1 MRYDVAALVLMAQL
15 GSVAVFGQGLPA
27 TGSDAKIAPAERMA
41 ENTAVNRQTGSFVIC
56 ITRHRLGRGGGSLTF
71 CPAPN
76 QTPGNRCSCAG
87 APTPGLVVELNARN
101 PGSSSQ
107 LDVDP
112 GAQADFLKRLRECC
126 R

>member
-1 MRYDVAALVLMAQL
+1 MTYTVAALILMTQL
-15 GSVAVFGQGLPA
+15 GSAAAFGQAVPA
-27 TGSDAKIAPAERMA
+27 VGSGAEIAPAERVA
-41 ENTAVNRQTGSFVIC
+41 ENAAVTHREGFVIC
-56 ITRHRLGRGGGSLTF
+56 ITRHRVGRAGGSLTF

-87 APTPGLVVELNARN
+87 APAPGLAVELNARN